1 MFLISAFILI
11 ENTLTI
17 PLLLSIS
24 SIRIVHLSFR
34 PILTALAKTAR
45 TTGIRVG
52 MINSV
57 PNFSIMALSIG
68 TGSLMEIQA
77 FHYVNIL
84 TTVVFLCVLV
94 SSKKGNKKNT
104 RSVGPSARH

>member
-1 MFLISAFILI
+1 VKGAKRIIIVLSAMFLISAFILI

-52 MINSV
+52 IINSV
-57 PNFSIMALSIG
+57 HNFSTMALSI
-68 TGSLMEIQA
+68 
-77 FHYVNIL
+77 
-84 TTVVFLCVLV
+84 VLDLL
-94 SSKKGNKKNT
+94 
-104 RSVGPSARH
+104 